1 MKIIHLMLTGEP
13 GGIEMLAYSIA
24 QHSQNENIMW
34 FLFRGGAV
42 AEQMK
47 ASGIPVIISGTPRY
61 RWGRSIKEFVQYCR
75 ENQVDVVINH
85 MDSPVAC
92 VHIVALKQAL
102 SHIQIFGYL
111 HNDVRRMTVGLKNR
125 LGYIPF
131 IKAGHRCCEKVF
143 AISEFVKKAGM
154 EAYGLSAEKI
164 AVVYNGVDT
173 DRFSASEFRTDHP
186 RMELIYV
193 GRLIPVKGVHLLL
206 EALSLLEPE
215 VCCHVSIVGFG
226 PEYEPLVQKAEML
239 QLGGIVDF
247 LGKRMDVPAL
257 LQKADYFVHPAIWQE
272 GFGITLVEAMAAGKP
287 CIAFRGGAIPE
298 IIDDGVDG
306 FHVEMASVEA
316 MAETI
321 RKAYHQ
327 HNADNY
333 RKMSAAAMRKAKT
346 FNIENMVQRLES
358 FYGKCVE
365 ISG

>member
-1 MKIIHLMLTGEP
+1 M
-13 GGIEMLAYSIA
+13 
-24 QHSQNENIMW
+24 
-34 FLFRGGAV
+34 
-42 AEQMK
+42 
-47 ASGIPVIISGTPRY
+47 
-61 RWGRSIKEFVQYCR
+61 
-75 ENQVDVVINH
+75 
-85 MDSPVAC
+85 
-92 VHIVALKQAL
+92 
-102 SHIQIFGYL
+102 
-111 HNDVRRMTVGLKNR
+111 GLKNR

-131 IKAGHRCCEKVF
+131 IKAGHRCCEKII

-154 EAYGLSAEKI
+154 EAYGLPEEKI
-164 AVVYNGVDT
+164 AVVYNGVDIE
-173 DRFSASEFRTDHP
+173 RFSVSEFRVDNP

-226 PEYEPLVQKAEML
+226 PEYEALVWKAEML

-247 LGKRMDVPAL
+247 LGKRMDIPAL

-272 GFGITLVEAMAAGKP
+272 GFGITLIEAMAAGRP

-306 FHVEMASVEA
+306 YHVEMASAEA
-316 MAETI
+316 LAETI

-327 HNADNY
+327 HNTDSY
-333 RKMSAAAMRKAKT
+333 RKMSAAAKRKAKT
-346 FNIENMVQRLES
+346 FNIDNMVQNLES
-358 FYGKCVE
+358 FYGKCAE